1 VPSFIAAAH
10 PKHLVLDAINIHISA
25 MGDREFSS
33 PVCYLDFDRV
43 PATPPEPSIQEA
55 SSHRETGAP
64 VPEAT
69 VLATPGPFM
78 DASVASQTAAPV
90 AAPPLPPIVACAV
103 DSNPA
108 SNGARADAA
117 TDAAAGDKPGRNE

>member
-1 VPSFIAAAH
+1 
-10 PKHLVLDAINIHISA
+10 

-43 PATPPEPSIQEA
+43 PAPPPEPSIQEA
-55 SSHRETGAP
+55 SSRRETDAP
-64 VPEAT
+64 VAEASVPT
-69 VLATPGPFM
+69 TPGPFM
-78 DASVASQTAAPV
+78 DASVASPTAAPV

-108 SNGARADAA
+108 SSRARADAA
-117 TDAAAGDKPGRNE
+117 TDATIGDKPGRNE